1 MRFHARFSTAF
12 FIYFMVFFWP
22 FQIQNPGFGQVSVTR
37 SITIQYYFVSK
48 KEHHSQRIHRDTIVS
63 LESIL
68 LQVQHILGRKR
79 LNQEQEHQNTAPNF
93 GGYCSRFG
101 VTRNKTRP
109 LIFRTETQA
118 HSLHTNIFS
127 SIINLAQPH
136 KYHTIPAI
144 VP

>member
-1 MRFHARFSTAF
+1 MRFHARFTMDFLHS
-12 FIYFMVFFWP
+12 
-22 FQIQNPGFGQVSVTR
+22 FQSFAAPLALLISFCFSFTQ
-37 SITIQYYFVSK
+37 SITIQCYFVSK
-48 KEHHSQRIHRDTIVS
+48 KEHHQQRIHRDTIVS

-79 LNQEQEHQNTAPNF
+79 LNQEHQNTAPNF
-93 GGYCSRFG
+93 GGYSSRFG